1 MDLNLTVKKMK
12 PNLWMLLAILGLSS
26 IAAPTL
32 AQTAPRTRQAAL
44 PASAPVR
51 DEGYLLGSG
60 DKVKIDVFGVPE
72 YTGEYQVMADGRINL
87 PLAGSVSVQGLTVNQ
102 ASNKIKSAYSEWL
115 TRPVITVSLT
125 TTRPIQVAMSGEVAR
140 PGTYTTTLN
149 DTGIPTLSRM
159 VQMAGGLKQSAD
171 LKQVE
176 IRRRMGAGG
185 GMQTLRVD
193 LAQLLSSGDL
203 SQDIQLRDGD
213 SVIIPAATA
222 LNFQDSSQLATSSL
236 GASFDRP
243 ISVIVAGEVNRPGPH
258 SVQGEKLQVQNPAT
272 PGLPGQ
278 PNVVDKV
285 KAPTVTRA
293 LQIAGGITQQANI
306 RDIIIKRTTNSG
318 AEQTLKVNL
327 MALIQAG
334 DARQDITL
342 QEGDRV
348 IVPQA
353 TTLSPADSVAIARA
367 SFSPDV
373 ITVNVVGEVEKPGAI
388 QIPPNTTLNQA
399 LLAAGGFNGRARRG
413 RVNFIRLQNNGTI
426 ERRDIP
432 VDLSRG
438 IDPQNNP
445 VLQANDTIVI
455 GKDGFKSFIQG
466 VGNFLGPAFGVV
478 NLFR

>member
-1 MDLNLTVKKMK
+1 M
-12 PNLWMLLAILGLSS
+12 WMLLAILGLSS
-26 IAAPTL
+26 VAAPTL
-32 AQTAPRTRQAAL
+32 AQTAPQIAQGARS
-44 PASAPVR
+44 ASAPVR

-87 PLAGSVSVQGLTVNQ
+87 PLAGSVSVQGLTVSQ
-102 ASNKIKSAYSEWL
+102 ASNRIRSAYSEWL

-125 TTRPIQVAMSGEVAR
+125 TTRPIQVALAGEVAR

-159 VQMAGGLKQSAD
+159 VQMAGGLKQSAN

-176 IRRRMGAGG
+176 IRRRAGANG

-193 LAQLLSSGDL
+193 LGQLLSSGDL

-213 SVIIPAATA
+213 SVIIPASTA
-222 LNFQDSSQLATSSL
+222 LNFQESNQLATSSL

-243 ISVIVAGEVNRPGPH
+243 ISIIVAGEVNRPGPH
-258 SVQGEKLQVQNPAT
+258 SVQGERIPTPTAT
-272 PGLPGQ
+272 ASAGGAGQ
-278 PNVVDKV
+278 PNVADKV

-293 LQIAGGITQQANI
+293 LQIAGGITQRADV
-306 RDIIIKRTTNSG
+306 RDIIVKRTTNSG
-318 AEQTLKVNL
+318 AEQTIKVDL
-327 MALIQAG
+327 MALIKAG

-348 IVPQA
+348 IVPEA

-367 SFSPDV
+367 SFSPDT

-388 QIPPNTTLNQA
+388 AIPPNTTLNQA
-399 LLAAGGFNGRARRG
+399 LLAAGGFNGRARKRT
-413 RVNFIRLQNNGTI
+413 VDFIRLQNNGTI
-426 ERRDIP
+426 ERRAVP

-438 IDPQNNP
+438 IDSQNNP
-445 VLQANDTIVI
+445 VLQANDTIVV
-455 GKDGFKSFIQG
+455 GKDGFKSFLQG
-466 VGNFLGPAFGVV
+466 VGNFLGPAFGIV